1 MKTEELEV
9 DVTANTE
16 NLESAIE
23 DIKEAVNTL
32 DIPNIVI
39 RNRGD
44 VYFTINI
51 QYLEGRH
58 NR

>member
-9 DVTANTE
+9 DVMANTE
-16 NLESAIE
+16 NLESAID

-44 VYFTINI
+44 VYFTIN
-51 QYLEGRH
+51 LWKGDTTDD
-58 NR
+58 

>member
-16 NLESAIE
+16 NLESAID

-51 QYLEGRH
+51 WKGDTADD
-58 NR
+58 

>member
-1 MKTEELEV
+1 MKNEKLEI

-16 NLESAIE
+16 NLESAID

-51 QYLEGRH
+51 WKGDTT
-58 NR
+58 ND

>member
-1 MKTEELEV
+1 MKTEELEI
-9 DVTANTE
+9 DATANTE
-16 NLESAIE
+16 NLESAID

-51 QYLEGRH
+51 WKGDTTDD
-58 NR
+58 

>member
-9 DVTANTE
+9 DVMANTE
-16 NLESAIE
+16 NLESAID
-23 DIKEAVNTL
+23 DIKETVNTL

-51 QYLEGRH
+51 WKGDTTDD
-58 NR
+58 

>member
-16 NLESAIE
+16 NLESAID

-44 VYFTINI
+44 AYFTINI
-51 QYLEGRH
+51 WKGDTTDD
-58 NR
+58 

>member
-16 NLESAIE
+16 NLESAID

-51 QYLEGRH
+51 WKGDATDD
-58 NR
+58 

>member
-16 NLESAIE
+16 NLESAID

-51 QYLEGRH
+51 WKGDAADE
-58 NR
+58 

>member
-16 NLESAIE
+16 NLESAID

-44 VYFTINI
+44 VYFTINVWK
-51 QYLEGRH
+51 GDTTDD
-58 NR
+58 

>member
-16 NLESAIE
+16 NLESAID

-51 QYLEGRH
+51 WKGDAADD
-58 NR
+58 

>member
-9 DVTANTE
+9 NVTANTE
-16 NLESAIE
+16 NLESATD
-23 DIKEAVNTL
+23 DIREAVNTL

-51 QYLEGRH
+51 WKEDTTDD
-58 NR
+58 

>member
-16 NLESAIE
+16 NLESAID
-23 DIKEAVNTL
+23 DIREAVNTL

-44 VYFTINI
+44 VYFTINVWK
-51 QYLEGRH
+51 GDTADD
-58 NR
+58 

>member
-16 NLESAIE
+16 NLESAID
-23 DIKEAVNTL
+23 DIEEAVNTL

-51 QYLEGRH
+51 WKGDTTDD
-58 NR
+58 